1 MDECRKQRHT
11 VVLRCPYCLP
21 PVRVHVVD
29 PSSYTPPY
37 DHALCGALAAANIQ
51 VELFT
56 SRFPYG
62 PVARP
67 DGYVRHEFFYRAA
80 LGAPGGWARMAGK
93 LAQHVPDMLRYQRAA
108 RSADV
113 VHFQWLPVQ
122 HIDGRLL
129 PARRSREGRRRPL
142 VLTAHDVLPR
152 EPRPGQ
158 LVAQRRLYDRFDA
171 IVVHSEHG
179 RARLIEE
186 LGADG
191 ERIHVIPH
199 GVFTHLAAGISEEQ
213 RLASRRLEGEVGTFQ
228 KGLPPRAR
236 GGQPVLESAHADGE
250 RSALD
255 HLTSDD
261 PAPGNRPGDAPAPG
275 NPRIEDLVPGNPPGD
290 APALGTPRI
299 DASAPGTPPSGRPLV
314 LMFGLMRPYKGID
327 VLLDAWRG
335 ADGEAA
341 IEDAEL
347 WIAGMPRMDI
357 SALRAA
363 APANVSFD
371 PHFVTDDELPAYFQR
386 ADLVVLPYLQADQS
400 GVLFTALAFGKP
412 LLLSDVGGFPE
423 MASTGAAKIVRA
435 GDPRALG
442 RALRELLA
450 DRAALTEM
458 CVRARAAANG
468 RYSWKTIAAAHIKL
482 YRSL

>member
-1 MDECRKQRHT
+1 
-11 VVLRCPYCLP
+11 V
-21 PVRVHVVD
+21 
-29 PSSYTPPY
+29 
-37 DHALCGALAAANIQ
+37 

-62 PVARP
+62 PVAQP
-67 DGYVRHEFFYRAA
+67 DGYVRHELFYRAA
-80 LGAPGGWARMAGK
+80 LGAPGGRVRMASK
-93 LAQHVPDMLRYQRAA
+93 LAQHVPDMLRYRRAA
-108 RSADV
+108 QSADI

-122 HIDGRLL
+122 HLDGYLL
-129 PARRSREGRRRPL
+129 PGKRARDGRRRPL

-158 LVAQRRLYDRFDA
+158 LSAQKRLYDRFDA

-179 RARLIEE
+179 RARLIDE

-191 ERIHVIPH
+191 ERVHVIPH
-199 GVFTHLAAGISEEQ
+199 GVFTHLAPAISEGSGA
-213 RLASRRLEGEVGTFQ
+213 ASGGMEAEVGIPEE
-228 KGLPPRAR
+228 GGAPRAR
-236 GGQPVLESAHADGE
+236 EGAPVFESAQAKTE
-250 RSALD
+250 R
-255 HLTSDD
+255 
-261 PAPGNRPGDAPAPG
+261 P
-275 NPRIEDLVPGNPPGD
+275 I
-290 APALGTPRI
+290 
-299 DASAPGTPPSGRPLV
+299 V

-335 ADGEAA
+335 ADGEAP
-341 IEDAEL
+341 IEEAEL
-347 WIAGMPRMDI
+347 LIAGMPRMDI
-357 SALRAA
+357 SELRAA

-371 PHFVTDDELPAYFQR
+371 PHFVTDEELPAYFER

-423 MASTGAAKIVRA
+423 IQRTGAARIVKA

-442 RALRELLA
+442 KALREMLA
-450 DRAALTEM
+450 DRATLTEM

-468 RYSWKTIAAAHIKL
+468 RYSWKAIAAAHVEL
-482 YRSL
+482 YERLLGAGERR